1 VLIKSIIIGVVT
13 TMICLALIERL
24 IKTNKSSAGNFVT
37 QVVRALSNGRVQ
49 RSIAMCERSST
60 SIFSQYALKL
70 LKLDDHPSVLDALVI
85 EGQQMIREEI
95 KKTKLARRLNL
106 LAYIPLTAPYAL
118 MIASGQIES
127 WKVTAVLFVSW
138 IVITSLTV
146 ICYFLAETFIDRLEK
161 DIMNLPAFRHLFD
174 QYADLIAAD
183 REAYSRMH

>member
-1 VLIKSIIIGVVT
+1 
-13 TMICLALIERL
+13 
-24 IKTNKSSAGNFVT
+24 
-37 QVVRALSNGRVQ
+37 
-49 RSIAMCERSST
+49 
-60 SIFSQYALKL
+60 
-70 LKLDDHPSVLDALVI
+70 
-85 EGQQMIREEI
+85 
-95 KKTKLARRLNL
+95 
-106 LAYIPLTAPYAL
+106 